1 MKITCHS
8 DNNSITEVGLDNMNQ
23 LALNLFSQLIK
34 ENPEQTCFI
43 GDHQISISGY
53 SYTLSFGKEKLI
65 RVLRDTEEAGFRYYF
80 VSDKALGTG
89 GVGEVYQAVK
99 FKVEKDYKLLPGTRE
114 YAVKAVR
121 HKICLQS
128 EEEIAKQLDYMHAK
142 TVLTIGEEAYF
153 VMAKLENRPV
163 CSIDEAFSFTL
174 SFLENLRHLHQ
185 LNIAHRDLHPA
196 NILFDGKTVRTIDF
210 NNSLIIETVQYKHN
224 DLFRW
229 YERSRAILS
238 SFKNEIP
245 NEIGS
250 LIIREFDD
258 FIKSDYAKKLMTDDT
273 STARRT
279 KTVSFSQNG
288 TPEEYNVLM
297 DRAVDELRKL
307 IQSWQEKLKIAAQN
321 ENVSTKQLNQF
332 GFFATT
338 TQDNTSTSKAEEQL
352 SSIVGN
358 TCLKL
363 GDTPG

>member
-1 MKITCHS
+1 M
-8 DNNSITEVGLDNMNQ
+8 
-23 LALNLFSQLIK
+23 NLFSQLIK
-34 ENPEQTCFI
+34 ENPQQTCFT
-43 GDHQISISGY
+43 GDHQISISGF

-65 RVLRDTEEAGFRYYF
+65 RVLRDNEEAGFRYYF
-80 VSDKALGTG
+80 VSDKALGSG
-89 GVGEVYQAVK
+89 GVGEVYQAMK
-99 FKVEKDYKLLPGTRE
+99 LKVDKDYILLPGTRE

-153 VMAKLENRPV
+153 VMAKIENRPV

-174 SFLENLRHLHQ
+174 SFLENLRQLHK

-196 NILFDGKTVRTIDF
+196 NILFDGKVVRTIDF
-210 NNSLIIETVQYKHN
+210 NNSWIIETIQYKHN

-229 YERSRAILS
+229 YETSRAILS
-238 SFKNEIP
+238 SFKNEAP
-245 NEIGS
+245 NEMGS

-258 FIKSDYAKKLMTDDT
+258 FIRSDYVKKLMTDDT
-273 STARRT
+273 FTARRT

-297 DRAVDELRKL
+297 DRAVDELGKL
-307 IQSWQEKLKIAAQN
+307 IQSWQEKLKITAQK
-321 ENVSTKQLNQF
+321 ETVSTKQLNQL

-338 TQDNTSTSKAEEQL
+338 AQDSTSKAEEQL
-352 SSIVGN
+352 SSKVARARSS
-358 TCLKL
+358 KSWM
-363 GDTPG
+363 TP